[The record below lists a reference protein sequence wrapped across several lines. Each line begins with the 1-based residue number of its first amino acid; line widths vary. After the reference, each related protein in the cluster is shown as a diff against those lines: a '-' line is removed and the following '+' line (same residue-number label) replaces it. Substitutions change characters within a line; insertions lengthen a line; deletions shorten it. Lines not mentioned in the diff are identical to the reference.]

1 MKNKDLLT
9 YFCMDLKNFW
19 NLKCTRSVHEIKK
32 VFGFLFLSRNKK
44 DFGYYRKYL
53 DFFID
58 CVRSVY

>member
-32 VFGFLFLSRNKK
+32 VLN
-44 DFGYYRKYL
+44 
-53 DFFID
+53 FFILWI
-58 CVRSVY
+58 SLGEIQILKI